1 MLRKVIVFV
10 FFPIALVCLLALA
23 LALPLLGSAQKASA
37 AGAPDDPLVGYGA
50 GTTGGAGGPTTTV
63 STLSALESAV
73 SGSSPKIVQ
82 VSGTITGA
90 VNVMVGSNTSVI
102 GLGSTASLV
111 GISLNLVSVSNVI
124 VRNLSIS
131 FVQASN
137 TTGDA
142 IHIQQDTNHVW
153 IDHNNL
159 FSDQNH
165 GKDFYDGLI
174 DITHAADF
182 ITVSWNQLHDHFKTS
197 LIGHSDSNGAEDT
210 GHFHVTYHHNWFF
223 NDNSRMPSIRFGTLH
238 AYNNYFQ
245 NVGDSAIHTR
255 EGAQALIEN
264 NVFDGT
270 GTAITTTGDSAVDG
284 FANARGNIYNG
295 ATVDITQVGTFTQ
308 APYSY
313 TLDPA
318 TSVVSEVTAFSGV
331 GIISGSGG
339 GSTPTPG
346 TTPTQGT
353 TPTAT
358 PTPGTTPT
366 PTPTPPAGSIFQA
379 ENASLSNAS
388 VATTFSGYTGSGY
401 VVFGGPGGS
410 IQWTVSIPSTGKY
423 SLVFRYSNAASNNLP
438 ASVSVNGT
446 VIKADLTFKSTGSG
460 STWSTTQTS
469 GTVPGG
475 TVTIQLTA
483 GSSGGSNIDYLQIVS
498 A

>member
-1 MLRKVIVFV
+1 MLRKVAVFV
-10 FFPIALVCLLALA
+10 FVPLAVILMLATALA
-23 LALPLLGSAQKASA
+23 WPLLGGSAPYASA
-37 AGAPDDPLVGYGA
+37 AAPDDPLVGFGA

-82 VSGTITGA
+82 VSGTITGD
-90 VNVMVGSNTSVI
+90 VDVMVGSNTSI
-102 GLGSTASLV
+102 LGLGSTASLV

-124 VRNLSIS
+124 IRNLSIS
-131 FVQASN
+131 FVLASD

-165 GKDFYDGLI
+165 GKDFYDGLL

-182 ITVSWNQLHDHFKTS
+182 ITVSWNQFHDHFKVS

-270 GTAITTTGDSAVDG
+270 GTAITTTGDSPVDG
-284 FANARGNIYNG
+284 FANERGNIFNG

-313 TLDPA
+313 TLDAA

-339 GSTPTPG
+339 NPTPTP
-346 TTPTQGT
+346 TTVN
-353 TPTAT
+353 T
-358 PTPGTTPT
+358 PTPTPTTGTTPT
-366 PTPTPPAGSIFQA
+366 PTPTPPPTSPIFQA
-379 ENASLSNAS
+379 ESASLSNAS
-388 VATTFSGYTGSGY
+388 VATTFSGFTGSGY
-401 VVFGGPGGS
+401 VAFGGPGGW
-410 IQWTVSIPSTGKY
+410 IQWTVSIPTTGNY
-423 SLVFRYSNAASNNLP
+423 SLVFRYSNSTSNNLP

-469 GTVPGG
+469 NTVPAGS
-475 TVTIQLTA
+475 TVTIRLTA
-483 GSSGGSNIDYLQIVS
+483 GPSGGSNIDYLQIVKN
-498 A
+498 